1 MRGLTLNLLVA
12 FVYALLMGDLG
23 MREWLT
29 GFLVGFI
36 ILTLFPRALGTE
48 LYVGRVR
55 AVGRFAWFFV
65 RELTWANVQVALM
78 ALHPRPKL
86 TPLIVAVPLRLEN
99 EAAQTMLAA
108 TITLMPGTV
117 AMGLSRDRRTLY
129 AHAVGLKT
137 PQAARES
144 IVKVEE
150 ELLRFLQPERP
161 AASQGEV
168 LT

>member
-1 MRGLTLNLLVA
+1 MTGFALNLLLAV
-12 FVYALLMGDLG
+12 VWALFSGEVSS
-23 MREWLT
+23 RELAV
-29 GFLVGFI
+29 GFLIGFLILRLFPHTLGAERYLARSRGLAGFI
-36 ILTLFPRALGTE
+36 
-48 LYVGRVR
+48 V
-55 AVGRFAWFFV
+55 FFL
-65 RELTWANVQVALM
+65 RELTAANIHVALM
-78 ALHPRPKL
+78 ALRRDPQLNPM
-86 TPLIVAVPLRLEN
+86 IVAVPLRVQGDLGL
-99 EAAQTMLAA
+99 TLLAA
-108 TITLMPGTV
+108 AITLMPGTV

-150 ELLRFLQPERP
+150 ELLRFLHPELP